1 MAVEYSSLTKTQKL
15 AAFFIALGPE
25 TAGRMMKDFPDA
37 DIEVICREIAQMPVL
52 EARVQNEV
60 LREFAHVVVNG
71 VRSALGGVQFAQ
83 TMLCQSKDEY
93 EASAI
98 MNRCA
103 ITTTSA
109 GPVEVIRQM
118 ESRQLLNI
126 AKNEQP
132 QTIAFIVSC
141 LEPKKAADL
150 VSNLPAEL
158 REEVVERL
166 GSMDGASE
174 EVISKVA
181 KNLNRHVDRRAPQP
195 NIQRSGGVRACVEI
209 LNALKKDLR
218 KTLIARLE
226 ERDAELGAEIRKQSF
241 CFEDLDR
248 LTPADLQRVL
258 REVDSATLPL
268 ALKGVKPEVVTAVL
282 GAMSKRA
289 AQSVRDEIEQLGP
302 KKLKDVEAAQESV
315 IKIVRKLEENEEITL
330 DAAGEDNVL
339 V

>member
-150 VSNLPAEL
+150 VSNLPAE
-158 REEVVERL
+158 L